1 MNREDWGIKRVCLS
15 CGARF
20 YDFNKTPIICPQCAG
35 VFDPDYLSRKK
46 TKTFQEK
53 NNEVIDDID
62 IVVDEDDLIEE
73 SADDLDEEDGDI
85 ALDGGKN

>member
-20 YDFNKTPIICPQCAG
+20 YDFSKSPIICPLCAG

-46 TKTFQEK
+46 TKNFQEK
-53 NNEVIDDID
+53 NSEVIDDID

-73 SADDLDEEDGDI
+73 STDELSEDEENIVLTDD
-85 ALDGGKN
+85 KN